1 MIAQL
6 FTTLGCHLCEEAHEL
21 LLSLAAQGMDLRIEL
36 VEIVDS
42 AELMDRYAITIPVI
56 KVEDKEICWPFSIDE
71 LRAFLENE
79 T

>member
-1 MIAQL
+1 
-6 FTTLGCHLCEEAHEL
+6 
-21 LLSLAAQGMDLRIEL
+21 MDLRIEL

>member
-6 FTTLGCHLCEEAHEL
+6 FTTLGCHLCEQAHEL
-21 LLSLAAQGMDLRIEL
+21 LLSLTGQGMELRIEL
-36 VEIVDS
+36 IEIVDS
-42 AELMDRYAITIPVI
+42 AELMDRYGITIPVI
-56 KVEDKEICWPFSIDE
+56 QVEDREICWPFSIDE